1 MLPKQPFWPHSD
13 CVLYNSSCGDM
24 FLHSSVCVCVSGT
37 VDDRLAPCV
46 WPIAVCELQGQAVE
60 GRAGDLSLRIELIS
74 LITRRPL
81 LPLLSLYAVLLW
93 RWRAFLSVFACIHY
107 GWCGWS
113 CLVNLLKFMSCVH
126 TRGHV
131 YTESIQIE
139 ICKKKSD
146 KTKSLSC
153 LWDWV
158 AAANGAEYIMQIH
171 CHFLYIF
178 SLFL

>member
-1 MLPKQPFWPHSD
+1 MKLKAFFQSCRFTSCSQSSHSD
-13 CVLYNSSCGDM
+13 LTVIVCFIIAAVVIC
-24 FLHSSVCVCVSGT
+24 FCIPVCVCVCVSGT

-139 ICKKKSD
+139 ICKKKV
-146 KTKSLSC
+146 TKQNP
-153 LWDWV
+153 WV
-158 AAANGAEYIMQIH
+158 VSETE
-171 CHFLYIF
+171 
-178 SLFL
+178 